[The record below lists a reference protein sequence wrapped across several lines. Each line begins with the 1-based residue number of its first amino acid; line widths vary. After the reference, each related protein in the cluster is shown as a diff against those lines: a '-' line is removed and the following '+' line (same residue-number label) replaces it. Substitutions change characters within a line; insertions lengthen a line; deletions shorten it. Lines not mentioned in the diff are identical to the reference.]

1 MESTIS
7 YSWSHAFG
15 TDLIDCNYFAT
26 FIRYKLVRFEKIA
39 SKIGKKAFNEKMF
52 DLVIACLADHVFSI
66 RDAACR
72 TLQRIVDIFGLD
84 WAKQI
89 VMPKVFQLA
98 EEKNYLRRMTMLF
111 QINYLMNSTLKEKVF
126 HLSTL
131 TETNVVDLGW
141 NRGTLLPTSL
151 YIA

>member
-1 MESTIS
+1 M
-7 YSWSHAFG
+7 
-15 TDLIDCNYFAT
+15 
-26 FIRYKLVRFEKIA
+26 RFEKIA

-126 HLSTL
+126 YHLFH
-131 TETNVVDLGW
+131 ENI
-141 NRGTLLPTSL
+141 L
-151 YIA
+151 YLI